1 MILSERIVHR
11 MFNAALSRLDVRHIC
26 PLLIPVF
33 ASEYGDGVEYP
44 LSAFPSDPSELLFAV
59 SRQETHSQQQQ
70 QQTQPQAPAKPRM
83 KRFRPVS
90 AKKEKVVNS
99 AAAVSRIPSPAAAA
113 DTEIPLPAELNRL
126 LQERIPMVKDG
137 DAPLADPESQESKL
151 LAQQQPNKK
160 YSCTQYSAEFV
171 AWLDRVCLGLYEMLE
186 KRPIVTDATG
196 KDREAFARVTEER
209 GLTMPLD
216 MRCTGCRRRFKIKT
230 WRETTD
236 NSVQK
241 CMTHFPESTRASH
254 CLRCRVVD
262 WVLADRPTAS
272 NQHPA
277 RLTVI
282 PVASSDEPPPPRSDA
297 GEKKKRKRNKKSP
310 PTAVSDT
317 GDGFVKQEIN

>member
-1 MILSERIVHR
+1 

-26 PLLIPVF
+26 PLPIPVF
-33 ASEYGDGVEYP
+33 APDYGDGVEYP
-44 LSAFPSDPSELLFAV
+44 LSAFPSSDPSELLFAV
-59 SRQETHSQQQQ
+59 SRQEPHSQQQQQ

-83 KRFRPVS
+83 KRFRPPS
-90 AKKEKVVNS
+90 TKKEKVVNS
-99 AAAVSRIPSPAAAA
+99 AVTAARTPSPVESAP
-113 DTEIPLPAELNRL
+113 DTEIPLPAELARL

-196 KDREAFARVTEER
+196 KDREEFARVTEQL

-282 PVASSDEPPPPRSDA
+282 PVASSDEPPPPPRSDA

-310 PTAVSDT
+310 PTAAAAAADS
-317 GDGFVKQEIN
+317 GFVKQEEIN

>member
-26 PLLIPVF
+26 PLPIPVF
-33 ASEYGDGVEYP
+33 APEYGDGVEYP

-59 SRQETHSQQQQ
+59 SRQETHSK
-70 QQTQPQAPAKPRM
+70 QQTQPPVKPRM
-83 KRFRPVS
+83 KRFRPPS
-90 AKKEKVVNS
+90 AKKEKVANS
-99 AAAVSRIPSPAAAA
+99 AVAVARIPSPAAAP

-171 AWLDRVCLGLYEMLE
+171 AWLDRVCLDLYEMLE

-196 KDREAFARVTEER
+196 KDREEFARVTEQL

-282 PVASSDEPPPPRSDA
+282 PVASSDEPPPPPRSDA

-310 PTAVSDT
+310 PTAAAADS
-317 GDGFVKQEIN
+317 GFVKQEEIN